1 MLCMSDVILINLLTV
16 LIFIYDFVKIIFIEQ
31 AGLPTFFPQGKKTN
45 VDEDTLKG
53 LLSRCSF
60 CLKFCLTFY
69 GDWHGIAGMAD
80 LASLIL
86 SLCFL
91 HPLMLTLP
99 LLKMLIYF
107 YWGRETLFFPQV
119 LLFILV
125 SQKDGLA
132 HCFFLTLPF
141 SGSLFP
147 SQQGWKTSEGPT
159 QNYIYKQP
167 IPTTINKYPGTEF
180 RQLHLCHSQSEFPAP

>member
-53 LLSRCSF
+53 LLSTCSF
-60 CLKFCLTFY
+60 CLKFYLTFY

-99 LLKMLIYF
+99 LLKMLVYF
-107 YWGRETLFFPQV
+107 YWGRETLFFPPSFV
-119 LLFILV
+119 VHIGLPKGWPRPLFFSYSAFLRELV
-125 SQKDGLA
+125 SLTTGLEDI
-132 HCFFLTLPF
+132 
-141 SGSLFP
+141 
-147 SQQGWKTSEGPT
+147 W
-159 QNYIYKQP
+159 
-167 IPTTINKYPGTEF
+167 GTHPE
-180 RQLHLCHSQSEFPAP
+180 LHL